1 MQTLSQIQP
10 HHGVNVVSARELHK
24 ALEVKRDF
32 TSWCKQMFDYGFIEN
47 QDYFLLTKFGE
58 QKGSGGHNKTD
69 YLLTIDTAKEIAML
83 QRTAIGK
90 QVRNY
95 FIETEKGFQ
104 QLAQAINTNQQKAL
118 QSQKESFGLLQE
130 LQKLKKEYAQVFKRM
145 SQIKKRLKFNQ
156 TDTFNQ
162 LGLFPNHE

>member
-1 MQTLSQIQP
+1 MQTLPQIQP

-32 TSWCKQMFDYGFIEN
+32 TNWCKQMFEYGFVNN
-47 QDYFLLTKFGE
+47 QDYWLAKIGE
-58 QKGSGGHNKTD
+58 RKAHNKTD

-95 FIETEKGFQ
+95 FIETEKGFH
-104 QLAQAINTNQQKAL
+104 QLAQAINANQQKVL